1 MKIIESENFPTGEAE
16 NYEGTRQIFV
26 KAENL
31 GGLIA
36 PDGWIFVDC
45 DTGEE
50 IVPEEQETPY
60 IVATFGTDE
69 SVDMLGEPSGYWKA
83 SFDNGTTWE
92 NNNDNMTKGNEIV
105 YLKPENTNSIKIYRL
120 FEYSSYVTHIEFH
133 NFSAYPVH
141 PYADYMFS
149 NCSNLTE
156 LDLSSLNFSYGMNTL
171 EGMFNN
177 CRSLESL
184 DLSNF
189 EIGED
194 CSVDSMLNGCNKLHI
209 LRLDNCNEDTIS
221 KIIWYGSLP
230 TGLVNGETRKLH
242 CKQVNAE
249 ALARPDGWEFVDCE
263 TGKVIAPE

>member
-26 KAENL
+26 KEENL

-120 FEYSSYVTHIEFH
+120 FENSSYVTHIEFH

-156 LDLSSLNFSYGMNTL
+156 LDLSSLNFSNGMNTL
-171 EGMFNN
+171 KCMFSN

-194 CSVDSMLNGCNKLHI
+194 CSVDSMLNGCNKLHT

-230 TGLVNGETRKLH
+230 TGLVNEETRKLY

-249 ALARPDGWEFVDCE
+249 ALARPDGWDFVDCE
-263 TGKVIAPE
+263 TGKVIAP